1 VNYTIN
7 TESLTLHYTFK
18 CTGHV

>member
-1 VNYTIN
+1 VNYTIT